1 MAPSLN
7 NHSSFVRP
15 RTSDQNGRPTTRD
28 AGDQNLVIPSRT
40 SSLHSRITQPI
51 PSTLNLKPQQRTP
64 KTLTHAYMV
73 CGVGREPSQWVK
85 APATSQGK
93 IGHMKGAVGQFWLP
107 EILGS
112 SPRLEQDNE
121 IARSLHAAMRACFP
135 HDVEICTG
143 RSQPHCV
150 HHSFVLQQDSSHT
163 LYGIALRVWSRADD
177 KRAET
182 IRDLRKR
189 TESDFY
195 DTADETYWIPYCLSF
210 LSRYPLY
217 NLLGDYLRG
226 MWIHWN
232 KATNLFHAEEVSR
245 ILSFPAPRLND
256 LVRIDMKDYALC
268 YQFPS
273 SPTGFQNFAM
283 WPLFSCLSVPNIVG
297 VIEAALSPTRRIIFV
312 SHYPA
317 MLTVAAE
324 TVRYCVRVYEWSG
337 LYVPV
342 VHARHAKELVQ
353 EPGPYILGITA
364 ECRSLFTAPTDALV
378 VDLDR
383 NFVLTSSPPTALTAG
398 QRTKM
403 VNRITQSLNGD
414 VTPAGVPQHL
424 RSAYGGGK
432 LIPAGQIIVMRGEV
446 ESIQDPEWWNQDAIM
461 AVMDH
466 VCEKMGRNT
475 GMKAVFGGAVK
486 KPLMTKVSMRH
497 LNEIVRERNQ
507 YSRDALEAWQDFINL
522 KGRMDTELGKV
533 TKRNNFLV
541 EELESWKQQFL
552 KFQAFA
558 EQLTKE
564 TQELKVKIENHKR
577 EARRLTSLID
587 QHKDDA
593 TRLTLRLSGTE
604 KQRDDA
610 LEALVLQQEIAE
622 ELERERKRNKKELSA
637 LQHTNVTILRQR
649 DEAQRVVLHLRSLIN
664 GQAHHMEHI
673 VQTLAQ
679 KSDIQGFIE
688 NGYED
693 DTEDLEDIAEEGH
706 REEDSTFDSRASSRA
721 LGMSV
726 QGDEISPDME
736 AGLHTN
742 PGRNNNNKR
751 YSQISI
757 VDVADRHLREKTN
770 DIADIIRNISA
781 QCAAAVEGLQL
792 AHDAD
797 VEEEEFQ
804 HGQMHSGH
812 RQSNLSASDD
822 GNDRSMQGSE
832 MGDESLLQPNGRA
845 SSIPPTPD
853 LIHNRSSTSMSIA
866 SSTTTPER
874 SSQQY
879 DIPTKIIEDDDEE
892 VAGRSD
898 NEVPQETAYVSKGH
912 HESLIHRPSGAR
924 ISALGSH

>member
-1 MAPSLN
+1 MAPSLST
-7 NHSSFVRP
+7 HPSFTRP
-15 RTSDQNGRPTTRD
+15 RTSDRDGRPSTRD
-28 AGDQNLVIPSRT
+28 QGPDLLIPSRT
-40 SSLHSRITQPI
+40 SSLHSRITQPA
-51 PSTLNLKPQQRTP
+51 PATLSQKAQQRTP

-85 APATSQGK
+85 APAPAQGK

-121 IARSLHAAMRACFP
+121 IARALHAAMKACFP

-150 HHSFVLQQDSSHT
+150 HHAFVLQQDSSHT
-163 LYGIALRVWSRADD
+163 LYGISLRVWSRADE

-189 TESDFY
+189 TETDFY
-195 DTADETYWIPYCLSF
+195 DNVDETYWIPYCLSF

-283 WPLFSCLSVPNIVG
+283 WPLFTCLSIPNIVG
-297 VIEAALSPTRRIIFV
+297 VIEAAISPTRRIIFV

-317 MLTVAAE
+317 MLTMAAE
-324 TVRYCVRVYEWSG
+324 TVRYCSRVYEWSG

-342 VHARHAKELVQ
+342 VHARHAQELAQ

-383 NFVLTSSPPTALTAG
+383 NFVLTSNPPTALSPG
-398 QRTKM
+398 QRNKF
-403 VNRITQSLNGD
+403 VSRLTQALNGD
-414 VTPAGVPQHL
+414 VSPTGVPQHL

-446 ESIQDPEWWNQDAIM
+446 ESIQDPEWWNQDAVM

-466 VCEKMGRNT
+466 VCEKIGRNT
-475 GMKAVFGGAVK
+475 GIKAVFGGAQK

-522 KGRMDTELGKV
+522 KGRMDTELNKV
-533 TKRNNFLV
+533 NKRNNYLV

-564 TQELKVKIENHKR
+564 TQDLKVKIETHKK
-577 EARRLTSLID
+577 ENRRLAGLID
-587 QHKDDA
+587 QQKDDNA
-593 TRLTLRLSGTE
+593 RLSVRLTGTE

-622 ELERERKRNKKELSA
+622 ELERERKRNKKELSQ
-637 LQHTNVTILRQR
+637 LQHTNATILRQR
-649 DEAQRVVLHLRSLIN
+649 DEARRVVLHLRSLVG
-664 GQAHHMEHI
+664 GQSHHLEHLI
-673 VQTLAQ
+673 QTL
-679 KSDIQGFIE
+679 
-688 NGYED
+688 
-693 DTEDLEDIAEEGH
+693 TRPEDLLQEIEQYMDDEEAYAAQEAEQNAEADDKRTIKTIPH
-706 REEDSTFDSRASSRA
+706 DRRLSASSF
-721 LGMSV
+721 
-726 QGDEISPDME
+726 I
-736 AGLHTN
+736 
-742 PGRNNNNKR
+742 
-751 YSQISI
+751 
-757 VDVADRHLREKTN
+757 DVADRHLKDKT
-770 DIADIIRNISA
+770 DAIAHIVRNIA
-781 QCAAAVEGLQL
+781 EQCQAAVESLQL
-792 AHDAD
+792 AQDA
-797 VEEEEFQ
+797 EIRSRRR
-804 HGQMHSGH
+804 G
-812 RQSNLSASDD
+812 SNLSTGHSEDSHDVHSAATSETGDD
-822 GNDRSMQGSE
+822 
-832 MGDESLLQPNGRA
+832 SLLHPSGRA

-853 LIHNRSSTSMSIA
+853 LIPNRSSTAMSYA
-866 SSTTTPER
+866 STAVTTPER
-874 SSQQY
+874 GSQQFTVRD
-879 DIPTKIIEDDDEE
+879 DIPTKIVEDDEGEYEE
-892 VAGRSD
+892 SRSD
-898 NEVPQETAYVSKGH
+898 SHENGVVSKH
-912 HESLIHRPSGAR
+912 TSNLMQRPAGAR
-924 ISALGSH
+924 ISALGATR

>member
-1 MAPSLN
+1 MGPSLN

-15 RTSDQNGRPTTRD
+15 RTSDRDARPGTRD
-28 AGDQNLVIPSRT
+28 QTDQNLIIPSRT

-51 PSTLNLKPQQRTP
+51 PSTLNVKPQQRTP

-85 APATSQGK
+85 APAPTQGK

-121 IARSLHAAMRACFP
+121 IARALHSAMRACFP

-163 LYGIALRVWSRADD
+163 LYGIALRVWSRADE

-182 IRDLRKR
+182 IRDLRRR

-195 DTADETYWIPYCLSF
+195 DSADETYWIPYCLSF

-324 TVRYCVRVYEWSG
+324 TIRYCVRVYEWSG

-364 ECRSLFTAPTDALV
+364 ECRTLFTAPTDALV

-414 VTPAGVPQHL
+414 VTPSGAPQHL

-432 LIPAGQIIVMRGEV
+432 LVPAGQIIVMRGEV
-446 ESIQDPEWWNQDAIM
+446 ESIQDPEWWNQDAVM

-564 TQELKVKIENHKR
+564 TQDLKVKIENHKR
-577 EARRLTSLID
+577 ENRRLTALID
-587 QHKDDA
+587 QQKDDVA
-593 TRLTLRLSGTE
+593 RLNTRLSGTE

-622 ELERERKRNKKELSA
+622 ELERERKRNKKEIAA
-637 LQHTNVTILRQR
+637 LQHTNGTIVRQR
-649 DEAQRVVLHLRSLIN
+649 DEAQRVVLHLRSLIG
-664 GQAHHMEHI
+664 GQAHHMEHL
-673 VQTLAQ
+673 VSSLNKAPELAEY
-679 KSDIQGFIE
+679 IE
-688 NGYED
+688 EGYDEEAD
-693 DTEDLEDIAEEGH
+693 DLEDIVEEVKTDDNDVHEPSRSDRARKINGEDMS
-706 REEDSTFDSRASSRA
+706 EE
-721 LGMSV
+721 
-726 QGDEISPDME
+726 ME
-736 AGLHTN
+736 GRLRKGL
-742 PGRNNNNKR
+742 RNSKR
-751 YSQISI
+751 YSQMSI
-757 VDVADRHLREKTN
+757 VDVADRHLRDKT
-770 DIADIIRNISA
+770 DAIAHIIRNISD
-781 QCAAAVEGLQL
+781 QCAAAVAGLQL
-792 AHDAD
+792 AHDAE
-797 VEEEEFQ
+797 VEAEELAHQ
-804 HGQMHSGH
+804 SQLRGH
-812 RQSNLSASDD
+812 RGSNLSIAGSDD
-822 GNDRSMQGSE
+822 GHSAQGSD
-832 MGDESLLQPNGRA
+832 MDNDSHLHPSGRN

-853 LIHNRSSTSMSIA
+853 LIHNRSSTAMSIA
-866 SSTTTPER
+866 STTTTPER

-879 DIPTKIIEDDDEE
+879 NIGQDIPTKIVEDSDEE
-892 VAGRSD
+892 IEGGSQGEVEITTKAG
-898 NEVPQETAYVSKGH
+898 
-912 HESLIHRPSGAR
+912 LLHRPAGAR
-924 ISALGSH
+924 ISALGGR

>member
-1 MAPSLN
+1 MAPSL
-7 NHSSFVRP
+7 SLRP
-15 RTSDQNGRPTTRD
+15 RTGERPSTSQ
-28 AGDQNLVIPSRT
+28 GDHSLIIPSRT
-40 SSLHSRITQPI
+40 SSLHSRITQPL
-51 PSTLNLKPQQRTP
+51 PSTLSIKPGQKSP

-73 CGVGREPSQWVK
+73 CGVGREPSQWLK
-85 APATSQGK
+85 APAPSQGK
-93 IGHMKGAVGQFWLP
+93 IGHMKGAVGTFWLP

-163 LYGIALRVWSRADD
+163 LYGIALRVWSRADE

-189 TESDFY
+189 IEPDFF
-195 DTADETYWIPYCLSF
+195 DNPDETYWIPYCLSF

-283 WPLFSCLSVPNIVG
+283 WPLFTCLSIPNIVG
-297 VIEAALSPTRRIIFV
+297 VIEAAVSPTRRIIFV

-324 TVRYCVRVYEWSG
+324 TVRFCVRVYEWSG

-342 VHARHAKELVQ
+342 THARHIKDLVQ
-353 EPGPYILGITA
+353 EPGPYILGVTS

-383 NFVLTSSPPTALTAG
+383 NFVLTSSPPTALSAG

-403 VNRITQSLNGD
+403 ITRLTQALNGE
-414 VTPAGVPQHL
+414 VAPTGVPPHL

-446 ESIQDPEWWNQDAIM
+446 ESIQDPDWWSQDSVM
-461 AVMDH
+461 TVMDH
-466 VCEKMGRNT
+466 VCEKLGRNT
-475 GMKAVFGGAVK
+475 GMKAIFGGSVK

-507 YSRDALEAWQDFINL
+507 YSRDAMEAWQDFINL
-522 KGRMDTELGKV
+522 KGRMDTELSKV

-577 EARRLTSLID
+577 ENRRLTGLID
-587 QHKDDA
+587 QQKDDA
-593 TRLTLRLSGTE
+593 ARLTVRLSGTE

-622 ELERERKRNKKELSA
+622 ELERERKRNKKEISA
-637 LQHTNVTILRQR
+637 LEHANVAILRQR
-649 DEAQRVVLHLRSLIN
+649 DEAQRVVLHLRALIE
-664 GQAHHMEHI
+664 GQTHHMEHI
-673 VQTLAQ
+673 VKTLN
-679 KSDIQGFIE
+679 SNSEISNYIEEGF
-688 NGYED
+688 
-693 DTEDLEDIAEEGH
+693 EDLAEED
-706 REEDSTFDSRASSRA
+706 EEDEDEDVTVAEKDKSEVGTIRGVGGVNSRNESRASTVDGKR
-721 LGMSV
+721 LDV
-726 QGDEISPDME
+726 
-736 AGLHTN
+736 
-742 PGRNNNNKR
+742 GRNSKR
-751 YSQISI
+751 YSTLSM
-757 VDVADRHLREKTN
+757 VDVADRHLRDKT
-770 DIADIIRNISA
+770 DAIAYIIRNISE

-792 AHDAD
+792 AQQAETDEDSHSERRASVGVQSTAD
-797 VEEEEFQ
+797 
-804 HGQMHSGH
+804 G
-812 RQSNLSASDD
+812 RAQST
-822 GNDRSMQGSE
+822 QGSE
-832 MGDESLLQPNGRA
+832 YGDDDMSLRPGRH

-853 LIHNRSSTSMSIA
+853 LTHRSSTSMSITSA
-866 SSTTTPER
+866 STTPDR
-874 SSQQY
+874 HSLQHRLH
-879 DIPTKIIEDDDEE
+879 DDVPDVPTRIVEHDDESFSE
-892 VAGRSD
+892 DLHHSD
-898 NEVPQETAYVSKGH
+898 LPVSKYAQP
-912 HESLIHRPSGAR
+912 IARPTHNSR
-924 ISALGSH
+924 SVQ